1 MSRPAIKA
9 AAQGA
14 LHRGRKMA
22 TFLVIVHGLLAVALL
37 GSITHQAVAVV
48 WPARSKAGFVNAY
61 RAVSSRAYVNA
72 NIVLFLVVASLGAYI
87 YPIYR
92 VWVRTY
98 MENARLFPAV
108 GSFEIK
114 EQFIA
119 IGLGLLPFYWLVWRR
134 PDPASTSAR
143 TAVTLM
149 FCFIVWFG
157 FIVGHIL
164 NNIRGFFG
172 L

>member
-1 MSRPAIKA
+1 
-9 AAQGA
+9 
-14 LHRGRKMA
+14 MA
-22 TFLVIVHGLLAVALL
+22 TFLVILHGLLAVALL
-37 GSITHQAVAVV
+37 GSITHQAVSVV
-48 WPARSKAGFVNAY
+48 WPSRNKVGFANSY
-61 RAVSSRAYVNA
+61 RAVSSRVYVNA
-72 NIVLFLVVASLGAYI
+72 NIVLFLAVALLGSII

-98 MENARLFPAV
+98 LENARLFAAV
-108 GSFEIK
+108 GSFEVK

-119 IGLGLLPFYWLVWRR
+119 IGLGLLPLYWLVWRR
-134 PDPASTSAR
+134 PEPAGQSAR

-149 FCFIVWFG
+149 LCFIVWFA
-157 FIVGHIL
+157 FIVGHVL

>member
-1 MSRPAIKA
+1 
-9 AAQGA
+9 
-14 LHRGRKMA
+14 MA
-22 TFLVIVHGLLAVALL
+22 TFLVILHGLLAVALL
-37 GSITHQAVAVV
+37 GSITHQAVSVV
-48 WPARSKAGFVNAY
+48 WPAKSKAGFVNAY
-61 RAVSSRAYVNA
+61 RSVSSRAYVNA
-72 NIVLFLVVASLGAYI
+72 NIILFLAVALLGSII

-98 MENARLFPAV
+98 LENARLYPAV

-114 EQFIA
+114 EQLIA
-119 IGLGLLPFYWLVWRR
+119 LGLGLLPLYWLVWRR
-134 PDPASTSAR
+134 PDPANTSAR

-149 FCFIVWFG
+149 LCFIVWFA
-157 FIVGHIL
+157 FLVGHIL